1 MTKIKI
7 YFFLV
12 IVIIISFLY
21 YLGGINEN
29 SLKNNTAFTYGHISD
44 LAYTTYASGKKT
56 SCEYTIA
63 NKTYTAEFHHNN
75 YCYPES
81 EEEKAIFKK
90 LPIVIAYDS
99 TNAKISRVLISLEL
113 MREFNYAL
121 DDSLKGQ
128 YEKFFFKCQ

>member
-1 MTKIKI
+1 MISKYQKSA
-7 YFFLV
+7 YVSFSKHDVDKDGLEDK
-12 IVIIISFLY
+12 IVIQ
-21 YLGGINEN
+21 
-29 SLKNNTAFTYGHISD
+29 HD
-44 LAYTTYASGKKT
+44 ASGKKT

-121 DDSLKGQ
+121 DDSLKSQ